1 MQKTQTLIRNF
12 VAVAALTAAGIAQA
26 AVGLYNTGV
35 DAGGNPLPLGTV
47 DSHYTVD
54 GGDAYAF
61 DASGGYPVGPWLGD
75 NTTSAWIS
83 PTTTTFAVSGATYT
97 YATSFDLTGI
107 DLGTAFIAGRWAS
120 DDPVTGVRL
129 NGNTLGLAGGNYTYW
144 TPFTI
149 ASGFTSGINTLA
161 FDVINS
167 GGGPT
172 GLRVE
177 FTDLRFTPAVPE
189 PQTYAMLIAGLTVAG
204 IFVRRR
210 KA

>member
-1 MQKTQTLIRNF
+1 MRMNVIRH
-12 VAVAALTAAGIAQA
+12 AVALLTLSAAGLAQA

-35 DAGGNPLPLGTV
+35 DASGNPLPLGAV

-54 GGDAYAF
+54 GGNAYTF
-61 DASGGYPVGPWLGD
+61 NASGGYPVGPWLGD

-83 PTTTTFAVSGATYT
+83 PTANTYGVSFATYT
-97 YATSFDLTGI
+97 YATNFDLTGI
-107 DLGTAFIAGRWAS
+107 DLSTAYIAGRWAS
-120 DDPVTGVRL
+120 DDPVTDVRL
-129 NGNTLGLAGGNYTYW
+129 NGNSLGLSGGNYTYW

-149 ASGFTSGINTLA
+149 ASGFNAGINTLA

-177 FTDLRFTPAVPE
+177 FTELRFTPAVPE
-189 PQTYAMLIAGLTVAG
+189 PETYAMLIAGLAVTG
-204 IFVRRR
+204 IFLRRR